1 MRGNYYFAGVMIKLE
16 SAGSKG
22 GEMANI
28 PGIVAKALIMAA
40 GDWPSYSF
48 FGGGSGLRGRRVQD
62 CAQIKS
68 SENEI

>member
-16 SAGSKG
+16 SAGNKG

-40 GDWPSYSF
+40 GDWPSF
-48 FGGGSGLRGRRVQD
+48 FGGAAGLCPDLV
-62 CAQIKS
+62 I
-68 SENEI
+68 

>member
-16 SAGSKG
+16 SAGNKG

-48 FGGGSGLRGRRVQD
+48 FWEWVEGKEGAGLCPDQV
-62 CAQIKS
+62 I
-68 SENEI
+68 

>member
-16 SAGSKG
+16 SAGNKG

-40 GDWPSYSF
+40 GDWPSYF
-48 FGGGSGLRGRRVQD
+48 FFFWKSGLRGGGVQD
-62 CAQIKS
+62 CAQI
-68 SENEI
+68 

>member
-16 SAGSKG
+16 SAGNKG

-40 GDWPSYSF
+40 GDWPSYF
-48 FGGGSGLRGRRVQD
+48 FPFFLEVGGGGAGLCPDLV
-62 CAQIKS
+62 I
-68 SENEI
+68 